1 MFFGEI
7 NIIWLKGKKFLAT
20 INSEGSNNI
29 YESSESIVKQTN
41 GSSKSLRPVFTKTI
55 KGQKLSRTFK
65 NKAIAF
71 TKYKF
76 SLTCFFL
83 AGENAKFDIQVKERV
98 SAVQWLK
105 DNKPLDD
112 VLADRILIKE
122 EANNIYS
129 LELLRCVQSDTG
141 LYTAK
146 GSLEE
151 ILKKSFRFVSYHNY
165 LFFFKKLFSI

>member
-1 MFFGEI
+1 M
-7 NIIWLKGKKFLAT
+7 
-20 INSEGSNNI
+20 
-29 YESSESIVKQTN
+29 
-41 GSSKSLRPVFTKTI
+41 
-55 KGQKLSRTFK
+55 
-65 NKAIAF
+65 
-71 TKYKF
+71 
-76 SLTCFFL
+76 FFL

-165 LFFFKKLFSI
+165 LFFF